1 MIWYLY
7 VFRFV
12 TPGVTTIYKRP
23 FFHISRILNEKWF
36 SHLIFNSGERRLIK
50 EDKMEEIFQHT
61 KDMKKDKKGQLGNL
75 QGIVLTLVVVGIL
88 IGAAFFI
95 LEEFK
100 SQSADISDDGEN
112 SSAYEGINKTID
124 AMDLIPGLLGLIV
137 LIAVIGIILAVV
149 FNVIP
154 GARVSQA

>member
-1 MIWYLY
+1 
-7 VFRFV
+7 
-12 TPGVTTIYKRP
+12 
-23 FFHISRILNEKWF
+23 
-36 SHLIFNSGERRLIK
+36 
-50 EDKMEEIFQHT
+50 MEEIFQHS

-112 SSAYEGINKTID
+112 SSAYEGINQTID
-124 AMDLIPGLLGLIV
+124 AMDLIPELLGLIV